1 MSPLSGVGRIF
12 FVSQF
17 TEPIMKRESPLVALK
32 NCWRQQ
38 KGFSLKRRLKGN
50 QSPANGGGKRLTL
63 EQLEGRRL
71 LATLPGLTPELL
83 ADLTPG
89 QASSVIKKMASV
101 GDRTFFVLN
110 DSELW
115 STQGKAG
122 DPQLVADFRDGN
134 SSTFVNELT
143 EHAGKLVFRVQIN
156 QVGAPDV
163 RKFLYYDP
171 QSKEM
176 QTWMTLDSTEYFGYL
191 YPDFFVS
198 NGSDLFFTLTD
209 YDTHHDVWKANSDLT
224 ETTLL
229 QSFGEF
235 SYVDQLQSV
244 GGPNVVFSGEPME
257 LWKSD
262 GTVSGTQQLRDITAA
277 IAEPFEYAGIDGLNI
292 GQLGSLATADFDGD
306 GATDFAV
313 PGRILFGDGQGGVLR
328 SLAYGD
334 FTIDYNWQYRTGIQ
348 AIDFDLDGDQ
358 DIAVALAVNSSEL
371 RVFRNDGLGQ
381 FTLAIQMDLPGISV
395 AMATGSVDATLG
407 DDLLV
412 AIENRIYRLTPG
424 DSPVLD
430 QIAVATQQ
438 QKINRLQTKDLDGDG
453 LLDIVT
459 SESDRIWSQEKSRV
473 TILKQ
478 SSFGSFVEQSRT
490 FLSTEGEEDWYVE
503 QMALADWNG
512 DGRED
517 LIVGQNV
524 DTFYYGARR
533 FGVILQTATGYDGPV
548 TWNSLPGGLAGMQVA
563 PPVNGDG
570 GFLLIGVRNP
580 SQWLVYPLAE
590 NLPLIATPI
599 GIAMDGQPS
608 SIATGDFNGDG
619 LTDFAMG
626 DQESRIVTY
635 TNFNGGSFGI
645 YPSKPLT
652 GEVISSV
659 AYRNPGNT
667 EDTILTLSH
676 IVNATQISRRGAVS
690 EWASAPAGYVPELVL
705 PGKASKVLAESLQ
718 GAPEK
723 DLLLLFPEGPYVSIF
738 QDGSFLQDQRIAL
751 GTGAQDMATG
761 DWNSDGRWDLA
772 VSYPAVHRIVVYE
785 QNELGVFA
793 PSIIRNL
800 PGGGEQLLSVDI
812 DGDGDNDLL
821 TPDSQGEQLHI
832 LQAVSGGFL
841 ESKSV
846 SIPGGPQLVQFADM
860 DHVGQLDLVA
870 TTTDLGMIV
879 ALRDATGNVYLTRRE
894 EMASAALDL
903 DLADISGDGWTDV
916 IVTPSVG
923 SQALVYYGALYGEVG
938 YAIPQWVGVG
948 MRQMVIGSVE
958 DDALPGLFMLL
969 QTIPSQVQ
977 NQATFGYVVEMR
989 PNSLAHP
996 ITAIQSM
1003 THRDPEVE
1011 ASYFLTYADD
1021 EWQYYMSPSFH
1032 LPGTYASIKEALW
1045 KTDGTPH
1052 GTTMV
1057 YDFQGNYPQ
1066 DWFSGP
1072 NFLVGLVYNST
1083 TLEMELWTSDG
1094 TSEGTKPLR
1103 SFFDLYGFQGKNFVA
1118 WNGKIYFAA
1127 TTSEDGTELWETDG
1141 TVEGTKLFY
1150 DFFPGASD
1158 GLRRYDNAF
1167 LKTPSGF
1174 YFTAVTEEHGAE
1186 LWFSDGTSARTVM
1199 TGDIQPGP
1207 ASSDPA
1213 DLHWDGKN
1221 VLFSAFTKEFGRE
1234 PWALGSVQYDF
1245 GDAPDSYGT
1254 LVASDG
1260 PRHRLGSGLYLGYAV
1275 DTESDGAPGSLANK
1289 DDTSGIADEDAANTS
1304 VRLVLGVMNNVT
1316 LVASGL
1322 GFLDLWLDLD
1332 QDGNFSPDEH
1342 FTQGESVLMEPGENT
1357 FQWMLPAGTLPGIT
1371 YARLRFSA
1379 TGGLLPTG
1387 EAVTGEV
1394 EDHRV
1399 VVRSSSQSD
1408 WQNPRDPYDTNYS
1421 GDIKPSDALVVINY
1435 LNSVGQGLLPPN
1447 PGIPPFWYDVNGDG
1461 SATPLDALR
1470 VINYLNLAGAGGEG
1484 ESSIASMLLVTS
1496 DSDLAWPFAS
1506 AELIGGPSDFDDS
1519 SPWDDLE
1526 IVSEGIIEEVVLGGA
1541 EDTSWELSGPVDD
1554 RAYSTA
1560 TETVDQVMS
1569 DAELEAILMATPPL
1583 QTQLSSFWME
1593 LRKRMAGRI

>member
-1 MSPLSGVGRIF
+1 
-12 FVSQF
+12 
-17 TEPIMKRESPLVALK
+17 MKRESPLVALK
-32 NCWRQQ
+32 NCWQQ
-38 KGFSLKRRLKGN
+38 RIGFPLKLRLKGN
-50 QSPANGGGKRLTL
+50 RSHANAGGKRLTV

-71 LATLPGLTPELL
+71 LATLPGLTPVLL

-89 QASSVIKKMASV
+89 HEGSMINEIASV
-101 GDRTFFVLN
+101 GDRTFFVRN
-110 DSELW
+110 NSELW
-115 STQGKAG
+115 STKGKEG
-122 DPQLVADFRDGN
+122 DPQLIADFRAGN
-134 SSTFVNELT
+134 SDTWVQELT
-143 EHAGKLVFRVQIN
+143 EHAGKLVFRVEIN
-156 QVGAPDV
+156 PVGAPDV
-163 RKFLYYDP
+163 REFLYYDP
-171 QSKEM
+171 QSGEM
-176 QTWMTLDSTEYFGYL
+176 QTWMTLDSTQYFGYL
-191 YPDFFVS
+191 RPDFFVS
-198 NGSDLFFTLTD
+198 NGSDLFFPLTD
-209 YDTHHDVWKANSDLT
+209 YESHYDVWKANSDLS

-229 QSFGEF
+229 QSFDGY
-235 SYVDQLQSV
+235 SYVDQLQTV

-262 GTVSGTQQLRDITAA
+262 GTVDGTKQVRDVTAA
-277 IAEPFEYAGIDGLNI
+277 IAQPFEYSGIDELNI
-292 GQLGSLATADFDGD
+292 GQLGALATADFDGD

-313 PGRILFGDGQGGVLR
+313 LGQILFGDGQGGVLR

-334 FTIDYNWQYRTGIQ
+334 FTIGYDFLGRTGIQ
-348 AIDFDLDGDQ
+348 TIDFDLDGDQ
-358 DIAVALAVNSSEL
+358 DIAVALAVSSSEL
-371 RVFRNDGLGQ
+371 QIFQNDGLGQ

-407 DDLLV
+407 EELLV
-412 AIENRIYRLTPG
+412 AIENRIYRLIPG
-424 DSPVLD
+424 DSPVLE

-438 QKINRLQTKDLDGDG
+438 ETIDRLQAKDLDGDG
-453 LLDIVT
+453 LLDLVT
-459 SESDRIWSQEKSRV
+459 SESDRVWYQETSRV

-478 SSFGSFVEQSRT
+478 TLSGSFDEQSRS
-490 FLSTEGEEDWYVE
+490 FLSGDSEHDLYVE
-503 QMALADWNG
+503 HMALADWNG
-512 DGRED
+512 DGQED
-517 LIVGQNV
+517 LIVGQN
-524 DTFYYGARR
+524 DNFYYNETRR
-533 FGVILQTATGYDGPV
+533 FGVILQSGTGFDGPIN
-548 TWNSLPGGLAGMQVA
+548 WNSLPDGLVAMHVA
-563 PPVNGDG
+563 PPVNGAG
-570 GFLLIGVRNP
+570 GFLLIGVRSP

-590 NLPLIATPI
+590 NLPSNATPI
-599 GIAMDGQPS
+599 GVAMDGLPS
-608 SIATGDFNGDG
+608 SLAIGDFNGDG

-626 DQESRIVTY
+626 DWDSQIVTY
-635 TNFNGGSFGI
+635 TNFSGGSFGI

-652 GEVISSV
+652 GEVVSSV
-659 AYRNPGNT
+659 AYRDPGDT
-667 EDTILTLSH
+667 EDTILAVSH
-676 IVNATQISRRGAVS
+676 IMDATQISIRGAVS

-705 PGKASKVLAESLQ
+705 PGKASKVLAEALQ
-718 GAPEK
+718 GAPEN
-723 DLLLLFPEGPYVSIF
+723 DLVFLFPEGPYVSIF
-738 QDGSFLQDQRIAL
+738 QDGSFLQEQRIAL
-751 GTGAQDMATG
+751 GAGAKDMATG
-761 DWNSDGRWDLA
+761 DWNQDGRWDLA
-772 VSYPAVHRIVVYE
+772 VSYPGVRRIVVYE

-793 PSIIRNL
+793 PSIIRNI
-800 PGGGEQLLSVDI
+800 PGGGEQLLSVDFN
-812 DGDGDNDLL
+812 GDGDKDLL

-879 ALRDATGNVYLTRRE
+879 ALRDAKGDVYATHRE
-894 EMASAALDL
+894 EMASTALDL

-969 QTIPSQVQ
+969 QTIPGQVQ
-977 NQATFGYVVEMR
+977 DQATFGYVVEMR
-989 PNSLAHP
+989 PNSLALP
-996 ITAIQSM
+996 ITAYQYVI
-1003 THRDPEVE
+1003 TRDPEVE
-1011 ASYFLTYADD
+1011 ESYFLTSSDD
-1021 EWQYYMSPSFH
+1021 DWQYSMSTSFH
-1032 LPGTYASIKEALW
+1032 LPGSYASIKEALW
-1045 KTDGTPH
+1045 RTDGTPH

-1057 YDFQGNYPQ
+1057 YDFQGNYPFY
-1066 DWFSGP
+1066 WFAGP
-1072 NFLVGLVYNST
+1072 DFLIGGVYNAT
-1083 TLEMELWTSDG
+1083 TAETELWTSNG
-1094 TSEGTKPLR
+1094 TPEGTQSLR
-1103 SFFDLYGFQGKNFVA
+1103 SFLDLYGYNENGFVA

-1127 TTSEDGTELWETDG
+1127 TTPEDGTELWETDG
-1141 TVEGTKLFY
+1141 TAEGTRLFY
-1150 DFFPGASD
+1150 DFFPGESD
-1158 GLRRYDNAF
+1158 GLNLYDSEF
-1167 LKTPSGF
+1167 LKTPNGF
-1174 YFTAVTEEHGAE
+1174 YFKAVTEEHGAE
-1186 LWFSDGTSARTVM
+1186 LWFSDGTSAGTFL
-1199 TGDIQPGP
+1199 TGDVEPGP
-1207 ASSDPA
+1207 DGSNPVN
-1213 DLHWDGKN
+1213 LHWDGKT
-1221 VLFSAFTKEFGRE
+1221 VLFVASTTAFGSE
-1234 PWALGSVQYDF
+1234 PWALGSVEYDF

-1275 DTESDGAPGSLANK
+1275 DSESDGAPGSLANK

-1357 FQWMLPAGTLPGIT
+1357 FQWMLPAETLPGIT

-1387 EAVTGEV
+1387 EAMTGEV

-1399 VVRSSSQSD
+1399 VVRSSSESD
-1408 WQNPRDPYDTNYS
+1408 WQNPRDPYDTNDS

-1484 ESSIASMLLVTS
+1484 EGPIPSMILVTS
-1496 DSDLAWPFAS
+1496 DSELAWPFAS
-1506 AELIGGPSDFDDS
+1506 VEGIGGPGDTDNH
-1519 SPWDDLE
+1519 WL
-1526 IVSEGIIEEVVLGGA
+1526 SEVVELTSEETLEEVVLDGV
-1541 EDTSWELSGPVDD
+1541 EDTTYDLSGPGDD
-1554 RAYSTA
+1554 RASVTT

-1569 DAELEAILMATPPL
+1569 GAELESILMATPPL

-1593 LRKRMAGRI
+1593 LRKRMVGKI